1 MPVLQEGATKV
12 AEAAK
17 AHAPAPAGTVE
28 AALNIKGLQLEG
40 LRKRVMLVLWLC
52 RNKLAIRHCPSLL
65 KLAVTIGAFQ
75 GHTTDEV
82 NQAAAG
88 PIGKGS
94 SKQAAKHIDGL
105 LDSTRAN
112 HATTDFAWEIV
123 ESMAQVAASTVKGNI
138 ETAAVLAISQGDLW
152 DAPCHHKTVFYFGRA

>member
-1 MPVLQEGATKV
+1 MPSFPCMHVLQEGATKV

-28 AALNIKGLQLEG
+28 AALNIKGLRLEG

-75 GHTTDEV
+75 GHTADEV

-94 SKQAAKHIDGL
+94 SKQAAKRIDGL

-123 ESMAQVAASTVKGNI
+123 ESMAAVAASTVKGDI
-138 ETAAVLAISQGDLW
+138 ENAAVLAISQGDIW
-152 DAPCHHKTVFYFGRA
+152 GAPCCAVC